1 MLQNNFPDTL
11 STSINMKNVSNVLQP
26 FLLTVT
32 TVATGFA
39 ILQSAP
45 AQAASLVT
53 NGSFE
58 AGLSG
63 WTVVDEAGGSGSW
76 YSQSGSISPTS
87 GSSVAAPPS
96 GTFAAMTDQSG
107 PGSHILFQDIA
118 LPATSTDTLTFSY
131 YVRNT
136 VGTFSNPNSM
146 SYATTPNQQ
155 FRVDVLDPT
164 SSNFFGAS
172 TTGVLANIFQA
183 SSNTT
188 GYQAL
193 NFDLTPFAGNTI
205 RLAFRETDNQ
215 SIFNTGIDNVMI
227 NSTASATVPEPFTI
241 IGTLVGGTAAFRMRK
256 KLKAS
261 AS

>member
-1 MLQNNFPDTL
+1 
-11 STSINMKNVSNVLQP
+11 MKNVSNVLQP

-96 GTFAAMTDQSG
+96 GTFAAMTDQNG

-118 LPATSTDTLTFSY
+118 LPTASTDTLTFSY
-131 YVRNT
+131 YVRT
-136 VGTFSNPNSM
+136 AATFSNPNSM

-164 SSNFFGAS
+164 SSSFFGAS
-172 TTGVLANIFQA
+172 TTGVLTNIFQA

-188 GYQAL
+188 GYQTL

-215 SIFNTGIDNVMI
+215 GIFNTGIDNVMI
-227 NSTASATVPEPFTI
+227 NSTASAAVPEPFTI